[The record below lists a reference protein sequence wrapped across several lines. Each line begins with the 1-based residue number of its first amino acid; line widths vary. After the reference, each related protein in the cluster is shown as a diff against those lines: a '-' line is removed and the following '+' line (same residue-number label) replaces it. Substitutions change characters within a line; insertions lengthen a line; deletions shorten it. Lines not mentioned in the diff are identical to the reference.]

1 MDKYYVKN
9 PTTGHFELSGK
20 LAQMVESYV
29 KEEEQNANKKKN
41 ALALYTDNKQQYERD
56 LALANKKQTDIKYLI
71 SPLIFNLKV
80 IPPYYA
86 ENPDAIKKMC
96 FLFMNKRASNI
107 EDLINLY
114 ETEEWRNKVLQS
126 INGFKNVLYM
136 SQQNLA
142 SQLRAL
148 NANANDTNKALIGL
162 ANKINDVKID
172 VDVTTTVYVENKLI
186 N

>member
-1 MDKYYVKN
+1 
-9 PTTGHFELSGK
+9 
-20 LAQMVESYV
+20 
-29 KEEEQNANKKKN
+29 
-41 ALALYTDNKQQYERD
+41 
-56 LALANKKQTDIKYLI
+56 
-71 SPLIFNLKV
+71 
-80 IPPYYA
+80 
-86 ENPDAIKKMC
+86 
-96 FLFMNKRASNI
+96 MNKRASNI

-126 INGFKNVLYM
+126 INGVKNVLYM

-148 NANANDTNKALIGL
+148 NANANDTNNALIGL

-172 VDVTTTVYVENKLI
+172 VDVTTTVYVENKLT